1 MPRRKVTET
10 GLQKLSTNEPALL
23 FDLDGTLIDSVY
35 QHISAW
41 GEVFRENRIYV
52 PLWKIHRRIG
62 MSGQLFVPMLLREI
76 GHKPTKN
83 IIEKLER
90 RHKTSFERSLDGIT
104 TLPGADALLQE
115 LNRRKIR
122 WAIASSGGR
131 GQVQKLIGKLR
142 RTYSAPIVTGD
153 DVKSAKPAPDIFLAA
168 AEKLGLPLSECI
180 VVGDS
185 PWDLLAARR
194 AKSLGVGLLCGGYA
208 KEELESAGA
217 HRIYESPLAF
227 LENLADIGIYPEL

>member
-115 LNRRKIR
+115 L
-122 WAIASSGGR
+122 
-131 GQVQKLIGKLR
+131 
-142 RTYSAPIVTGD
+142 T
-153 DVKSAKPAPDIFLAA
+153 
-168 AEKLGLPLSECI
+168 AEKYGGPSPPA
-180 VVGDS
+180 VGEV
-185 PWDLLAARR
+185 
-194 AKSLGVGLLCGGYA
+194 KF
-208 KEELESAGA
+208 K
-217 HRIYESPLAF
+217 
-227 LENLADIGIYPEL
+227 N